1 MTLSEQ
7 AQLVKNTSGTGAGLD
22 RKELIQKTI
31 QLAIDNVGHGGGPF
45 GAMVVK
51 DGKIIATGVN
61 QVTATLDP
69 TAHAEVVA
77 IRAACKALNNFEL
90 TGCEIYCSCEPCP
103 MCLGAIYWSRP
114 AHVYFAATAAAAA
127 DAGFD
132 DSFIKK
138 QVCQPFSQQELPIEQ
153 LRDAKML
160 APFEAWKSKADK
172 IVY

>member
-1 MTLSEQ
+1 MER
-7 AQLVKNTSGTGAGLD
+7 N
-22 RKELIQKTI
+22 ELIRKTI
-31 QLAIDNVGHGGGPF
+31 QLAVDNVTHGGGPF
-45 GAMVVK
+45 AALVVK
-51 DGKIIATGVN
+51 DGQIVATGVN

-77 IRAACKALNNFEL
+77 IRAACKVLNNFEL

-114 AHVYFAATAAAAA
+114 ARVYFAATGATAA

-138 QVCQPFSQQELPIEQ
+138 QVCLPLAQQELPIEQ
-153 LRDAKML
+153 LANAQAP
-160 APFEAWKSKADK
+160 APFEAWKAKTDK
-172 IVY
+172 IAY

>member
-1 MTLSEQ
+1 M
-7 AQLVKNTSGTGAGLD
+7 D
-22 RKELIQKTI
+22 RNELIQKTI
-31 QLAIDNVGHGGGPF
+31 QLAIENVMNGEGGPF
-45 GAMVVK
+45 AAMVVK

-61 QVTATLDP
+61 RVTATLDP

-77 IRAACKALNNFEL
+77 IRAACSVLNNFEL

-127 DAGFD
+127 EAGFD
-132 DSFIKK
+132 DSFIKE
-138 QVCQPFSQQELPIEQ
+138 QVCLPFSQQELPIEQ
-153 LRDAKML
+153 LIDAKAL
-160 APFEAWKSKADK
+160 SPFEAWNSKVDK